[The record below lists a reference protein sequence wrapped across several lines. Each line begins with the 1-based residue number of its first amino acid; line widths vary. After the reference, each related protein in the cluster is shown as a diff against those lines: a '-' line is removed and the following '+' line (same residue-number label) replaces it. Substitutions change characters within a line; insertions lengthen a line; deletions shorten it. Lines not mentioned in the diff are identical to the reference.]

1 MTALLIDIQPG
12 DEVIMPS
19 FTFVST
25 ANAFALRGAKIVFI
39 DIRPDTLNMDESK
52 IESAITDKT
61 KAIVP
66 VHYAGVGCEMDEILR
81 IAQKYN
87 LYVIEDSAQGL
98 MSTYKNKALGTVAHF
113 GCYSFHETKNIHCGE
128 GGALLVNEPS
138 FIRRAEIILE
148 KGTNRREFLRGE
160 VDKYT
165 WKDIGSS
172 YLISELN
179 SSFLLAQFENADRLT
194 QKRIKLWKRYQD
206 NLVDLATIGLP
217 QIPDTCRHNA
227 HIFYVIMPNREMQS
241 GLIDFL
247 RQKQIQATF
256 HFVPLHS
263 TETGKRFGRFE
274 GEDRFTTDMSQRIVR
289 LPLYYDLS
297 LEDVDYICE
306 MVKEFVHGV

>member
-1 MTALLIDIQPG
+1 
-12 DEVIMPS
+12 
-19 FTFVST
+19 
-25 ANAFALRGAKIVFI
+25 
-39 DIRPDTLNMDESK
+39 
-52 IESAITDKT
+52 
-61 KAIVP
+61 
-66 VHYAGVGCEMDEILR
+66 
-81 IAQKYN
+81 
-87 LYVIEDSAQGL
+87 
-98 MSTYKNKALGTVAHF
+98 
-113 GCYSFHETKNIHCGE
+113 
-128 GGALLVNEPS
+128 
-138 FIRRAEIILE
+138 
-148 KGTNRREFLRGE
+148 
-160 VDKYT
+160 
-165 WKDIGSS
+165 
-172 YLISELN
+172 
-179 SSFLLAQFENADRLT
+179 
-194 QKRIKLWKRYQD
+194 
-206 NLVDLATIGLP
+206 VDLATIGLP